1 METNAPPA
9 NPKFC
14 SECGTKLNPNARF
27 CQNCGSP
34 IHGRS
39 AHDDRTT
46 WNARGPWTQG
56 SNALRWGVPALAVV
70 LLIVL
75 TIVQLGSR
83 GGTTDSEQR
92 VPLSTAGGTIQAP
105 DISSMSPDERADR
118 LFNRVMRL
126 SSEGKA
132 DSAAFFGPMAMGA
145 IEALAPLNAHRRYD
159 MGLVALVTGDV
170 AKAAAE
176 ADTILA
182 QRPTHLLGLSLAA
195 RAADARG
202 DAVASKNFRRR
213 LLAAEPAE
221 RRSGL
226 PEYTDHDADIRAAL
240 EVARKQ

>member
-1 METNAPPA
+1 MATNSPPA

-14 SECGTKLNPNARF
+14 SECGTKLNTDARF
-27 CQNCGSP
+27 CHNCGSP
-34 IHGRS
+34 IHGRGS
-39 AHDDRTT
+39 HDDRTT
-46 WNARGPWTQG
+46 WNARAPWTG
-56 SNALRWGVPALAVV
+56 SNALRWGVPALAVA

-75 TIVQLGSR
+75 TIVQRSSR
-83 GGTTDSEQR
+83 GGAQDSAQR
-92 VPLSTAGGTIQAP
+92 EPLGTGAGTVQAP

-145 IEALAPLNAHRRYD
+145 IEALAPLNSHRRYD
-159 MGLVALVTGDV
+159 MGLVALVTGDA
-170 AKAAAE
+170 AKGAAE

-202 DAVASKNFRRR
+202 DTTASRNFRRR
-213 LLAAEPAE
+213 LIAAEPAE
-221 RRSGL
+221 RRSAL
-226 PEYTDHDADIRAAL
+226 PEYTDHDADVRAAL
-240 EVARKQ
+240 ELARKR

>member
-1 METNAPPA
+1 MATNTPPA

-14 SECGTKLNPNARF
+14 SECGTKLNTDARF
-27 CQNCGSP
+27 CHNCGSP

-46 WNARGPWTQG
+46 WNAGSPWTG
-56 SNALRWGVPALAVV
+56 SNALRWGVPALAVA

-83 GGTTDSEQR
+83 GTADSAQR
-92 VPLSTAGGTIQAP
+92 VPLGSGAGTVQAP

-159 MGLVALVTGDV
+159 MGLVALVTGDA

-176 ADTILA
+176 ADTILK
-182 QRPTHLLGLSLAA
+182 QRPNHLLGLSLAA

-202 DAVASKNFRRR
+202 DAAASRNFRRR
-213 LLAAEPAE
+213 LVAAEPAE

-226 PEYTDHDADIRAAL
+226 AEYTDHDADIRAAL
-240 EVARKQ
+240 ELARKQ

>member
-1 METNAPPA
+1 MATNTPPA

-14 SECGTKLNPNARF
+14 SECGTKLNANARF

-39 AHDDRTT
+39 SSDERAT
-46 WNARGPWTQG
+46 WSPG
-56 SNALRWGVPALAVV
+56 SSALRWGVPAVAVA

-75 TIVQLGSR
+75 SIFKLGSR
-83 GGTTDSEQR
+83 GGTTDSAQR
-92 VPLSTAGGTIQAP
+92 VPLGSGAGTVQAP

-159 MGLVALVTGDV
+159 MGLVALVTGDA

-176 ADTILA
+176 ADTILK
-182 QRPTHLLGLSLAA
+182 QRPNHLLGLSLAA

-202 DAVASKNFRRR
+202 EAAASRNFRRR
-213 LLAAEPAE
+213 LVAAEPAE

-226 PEYTDHDADIRAAL
+226 AEYTDHDADIRAAL
-240 EVARKQ
+240 ELARKQ